1 MRTPAVIALGLWL
14 VLIPALPAQTSPVVA
29 RAASVTGRAVLL
41 SGDTPGSLGLVLT
54 PGYILNPGD
63 RIDTRGGGRV
73 VIDLS
78 DGSMVVVAPESIV
91 VLKNFRDA
99 ASLRELFEITLGMV
113 RVKINHFAG
122 KPNPYRMNSPTA
134 SIAVRGT
141 EFSIEVDAQ
150 GGTQVVV
157 FEGAVEVASL
167 ANPDRR
173 VLVEAGRSV
182 LVQRGQDFHL
192 LGAAPAPGGN
202 RGDPP
207 ERNQAA
213 NMDRRGPDP
222 QNGAGPPP
230 AGGPAPPGGNSGP
243 PPPGGNGGPPPAS
256 GKAAPPGGYG
266 GPPRVDHEREDTSP
280 RTTAS
285 TYNRYVAGLSDVGQ
299 IPFLYR
305 FNAFPEAHLD
315 SVENPAYSTEFH
327 SPEGRLFFL
336 PAFRGASTLQTDLS
350 FFAPAGGGFT
360 LGGSGSASREGG
372 SSSNMFYSG
381 AYYSGSLVAA
391 RRFGANSFG
400 LELAALKGAATP
412 VGIAGGSD
420 GVGGLAAQR
429 IASSSD
435 VSQTRLTAGFS
446 RDLPNGAKLGIF
458 YRYAFIHA
466 GTHTGDGGSGYNIDN
481 FPMGL
486 NAAGVAG
493 HSSEF
498 GLRLRGAIN
507 PRLYYGLAGTWL
519 GISLDSTERDR
530 AQRGSV
536 AAGLG
541 YALTRR
547 TMLSF
552 DLTAGAARTWAAQN
566 SGTNNRFVGLHAAVQ
581 SDLTRRLFASASFL
595 NVWPHANRFSDFG
608 AGWRFNTNLFVQY
621 VYSTDYGVTSAAHT
635 LMLRYTFRKE

>member
-1 MRTPAVIALGLWL
+1 VSGTPAVIALGLWL
-14 VLIPALPAQTSPVVA
+14 VLIPAVQAQTSPVVA

-41 SGDTPGSLGLVLT
+41 SGDAPGSLGLVLT

-91 VLKNFRDA
+91 VLKDFRDA

-122 KPNPYRMNSPTA
+122 KPNPNRMNSPTA

-173 VLVEAGRSV
+173 VLIEAGRGV

-192 LGAAPAPGGN
+192 LGAAPGPGGN

-213 NMDRRGPDP
+213 NMDRRGPEPPRD
-222 QNGAGPPP
+222 GAGPL
-230 AGGPAPPGGNSGP
+230 PGGP
-243 PPPGGNGGPPPAS
+243 PPPS
-256 GKAAPPGGYG
+256 GKAAPPGGNG

-280 RTTAS
+280 RATAG
-285 TYNRYVAGLSDVGQ
+285 TYDRYVAGLSDVGQ
-299 IPFLYR
+299 VPFLYR
-305 FNAFPEAHLD
+305 FNAYPEAHLD
-315 SVENPAYSTEFH
+315 SLENPAYSTEFR

-336 PAFRGASTLQTDLS
+336 PAYRGAGTMQTELS

-360 LGGSGSASREGG
+360 LGGSGSASRVGG
-372 SSSNMFYSG
+372 SSSSTFYSG
-381 AYYSGSLVAA
+381 ALVAA
-391 RRFGANSFG
+391 RQFGANSFG
-400 LELAALKGAATP
+400 LELAALKGAATSGPATP
-412 VGIAGGSD
+412 VGIPGESD
-420 GVGGLAAQR
+420 GLGGLATER
-429 IASSSD
+429 IAASSD

-446 RDLPNGAKLGIF
+446 RNLPKGAKLGIF

-466 GTHTGDGGSGYNIDN
+466 GE
-481 FPMGL
+481 L
-486 NAAGVAG
+486 NATRAAG

-507 PRLYYGLAGTWL
+507 PRLYYGLAATWL
-519 GISLDSTERDR
+519 GISLNSQERDR
-530 AQRGSV
+530 AQRTSV

-541 YALTRR
+541 YALTRS
-547 TMLSF
+547 TVLSV
-552 DLTAGAARTWAAQN
+552 DLTGGAARPWAGQN
-566 SGTNNRFVGLHAAVQ
+566 TGQNGGQNNRFVGFHAAVQ

-595 NVWPHANRFSDFG
+595 HASLLNVWSHANRFSDYG
-608 AGWRFNTNLFVQY
+608 AGWRFTPNLFAQY